1 MKDKYI
7 AKVAEIFDVNE
18 EEVRLYLEL
27 DFQDE
32 EEPSF
37 RELVEH
43 MDYQINVCQADD
55 VHAAFL
61 DYAGA

>member
-37 RELVEH
+37 RDLVEH

-55 VHAAFL
+55 IDAAFL
-61 DYAGA
+61 EYAGA